1 MALRNKAFS
10 MMSATESKYLPVYDG
25 FCFTRA
31 NSPSAASKIDLKIK
45 KNAASQ

>member
-1 MALRNKAFS
+1 MI
-10 MMSATESKYLPVYDG
+10 SATESKYLPVYDG